1 MLFLL
6 RGDLKIRNSEEK
18 MDPTGDRYARQR
30 ILPELGEEGQ
40 RKLGLGSVLIVGCG
54 ALGGFQAE
62 LLTRAGV
69 GRIRLVDRDRVDWSN
84 LPRQILYTER
94 DAAEQ
99 AVKPEAAKRRLEAV
113 NSSVAIEALAID
125 VGPESIEGLLDGMD
139 VVLDATDN
147 FETRYVLNDA
157 CIKHGKP
164 WVYGGVLGTVGM
176 VMPVLPPDGPCLRC
190 LIPDPPEPGAYPT
203 TATAGVLSTA
213 VAAVASFQIT
223 AALRILTGAPPSPI
237 KLIHINVW
245 ENSFELNSVK
255 KDENCPCC
263 VERKFEFLENSCPRK
278 IEKP

>member
-6 RGDLKIRNSEEK
+6 RGDLKIRILEEK